1 MSTAPLHALKKSETR
16 RGRAAAGA
24 VRRPGATERLAF
36 ALALAAIALGGA
48 GIAHALLA
56 R

>member
-1 MSTAPLHALKKSETR
+1 MSTAPLHSLLSEPR
-16 RGRAAAGA
+16 HDHAAAGA
-24 VRRPGATERLAF
+24 VRRPGAAERLAF